1 MTEFQR
7 LIDLSDIQYKSLFLF
22 GPRQTGKSYWLRKQ
36 FPNALMYN
44 LLRSDLFAK
53 ISKEPHILREELLA
67 LSEKPLVIIDEIQR
81 IPKLL
86 NEVHL
91 LIEEH
96 DFKFILTG
104 SSSRKLKRGGAN
116 LLAGRALQKRLFP
129 LVSKELINF
138 DLNKIINFG
147 SLPAIYNSE
156 IPEKELLSYVGTYLR
171 EEIQAEGLVRRLE
184 PFSEFLD
191 IAGLSNTEVVNYTNI
206 ASDLGVSAKTVKE
219 YYLILQDTMMGELLP
234 PYSKTT
240 KRKAIATPKFFFFD
254 VGVANILGKR
264 QNVVPKT
271 DVFGKCFE
279 HFIYTE
285 LRAFLSYTND
295 RRELT
300 FWRSRHGQEVDFII
314 GDDVAIEVKATAVA
328 KPKHLRQI
336 KKLSEEIEFKHRII
350 VSLDESPRMMEENFL
365 VLPYKEFLKR
375 LWNKEF

>member
-1 MTEFQR
+1 M
-7 LIDLSDIQYKSLFLF
+7 
-22 GPRQTGKSYWLRKQ
+22 
-36 FPNALMYN
+36 
-44 LLRSDLFAK
+44 
-53 ISKEPHILREELLA
+53 
-67 LSEKPLVIIDEIQR
+67 
-81 IPKLL
+81 
-86 NEVHL
+86 
-91 LIEEH
+91 
-96 DFKFILTG
+96 
-104 SSSRKLKRGGAN
+104 
-116 LLAGRALQKRLFP
+116 
-129 LVSKELINF
+129 
-138 DLNKIINFG
+138 
-147 SLPAIYNSE
+147 
-156 IPEKELLSYVGTYLR
+156 
-171 EEIQAEGLVRRLE
+171 
-184 PFSEFLD
+184 
-191 IAGLSNTEVVNYTNI
+191 NYTNI

-314 GDDVAIEVKATAVA
+314 GDDIAIEVKATAVA

-350 VSLDESPRMMEENFL
+350 VSLDESPRLMEENFL

>member
-1 MTEFQR
+1 M
-7 LIDLSDIQYKSLFLF
+7 
-22 GPRQTGKSYWLRKQ
+22 
-36 FPNALMYN
+36 
-44 LLRSDLFAK
+44 
-53 ISKEPHILREELLA
+53 
-67 LSEKPLVIIDEIQR
+67 
-81 IPKLL
+81 L

-350 VSLDESPRMMEENFL
+350 VSLDESPRLMEENFL